1 MFSKYVAS
9 IYNPTYKVWNA
20 HLSILTDTRHYLAF
34 NIFQSDGE
42 KWCFTIFIYA
52 ALMISKVTHIFL
64 CLLAR
69 FIYFF
74 SELCIYGLYSFF
86 YLCFGSFTY
95 WFVKDLY
102 ILNNSSLWIR
112 CFEDV
117 FLNLCF
123 DFVYCIFMQKVNLK
137 CCV

>member
-1 MFSKYVAS
+1 MLSKHDAS
-9 IYNPTYKVWNA
+9 IYNPTYKVRNA

-34 NIFQSDGE
+34 NIFKSDGE
-42 KWCFTIFIYA
+42 KWCFTVFIYA
-52 ALMISKVTHIFL
+52 ALIISKVTYFSV
-64 CLLAR
+64 
-69 FIYFF
+69 FIGHVYLFF
-74 SELCIYGLYSFF
+74 SELCIYSLYSFF
-86 YLCFGSFTY
+86 YLYFCSFTY

-102 ILNNSSLWIR
+102 ILNNSSLWVR

-117 FLNLCF
+117 FLKLCF